1 MNILDDGTD
10 EEIYKYINQMTLD
23 ANVMNM
29 SFIILE
35 VKYGASDTDYSL
47 CYGNYI
53 IKFFCVHIPFN
64 QTLVFM
70 GKVISSSETVFEGPY
85 LFPINIISIIMFY
98 KELNPLTKLFP
109 PGD

>member
-1 MNILDDGTD
+1 MMLLIMIIPHFMATILS
-10 EEIYKYINQMTLD
+10 
-23 ANVMNM
+23 
-29 SFIILE
+29 SFL
-35 VKYGASDTDYSL
+35 
-47 CYGNYI
+47 
-53 IKFFCVHIPFN
+53 CVHIPFN